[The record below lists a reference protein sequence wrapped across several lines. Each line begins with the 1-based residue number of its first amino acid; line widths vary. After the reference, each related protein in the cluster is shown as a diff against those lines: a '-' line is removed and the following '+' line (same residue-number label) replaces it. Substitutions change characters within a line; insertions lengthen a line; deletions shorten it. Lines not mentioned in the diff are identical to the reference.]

1 MLADSSLS
9 ARKKWRRFLLIWAL
23 ILLLLG
29 AAGCFV
35 LYRYLGVYEVTRP
48 EPVLDAYL
56 QNTSADELI
65 QASLQNINLDLT
77 EFEDADTLYRSYL
90 QAVDTNRSLSYR
102 SDAKN
107 GTDEHLS
114 YVVYSGPNALCTL
127 GLTPEGTNP
136 GFGRHVWQVSEVS
149 SAPITDI
156 LPSIEVIVDATADT
170 ELRLNGKPLS
180 DGYIVERNVAIP
192 DLSRFET
199 VLDPV
204 PSFIRYEI
212 GPLYG
217 EVNLTD
223 AFGRTI
229 SPESDQSN
237 GTLHYYASSGAE
249 SLTISAPEDI
259 RVFVNGVELSSM
271 DISSSDMGVLQN
283 LDAYAK
289 GESVLTNTYR
299 LEGLYLVPTITGTDP
314 DGNML
319 TPVISSGDKFTF
331 FHHNDPAVEE
341 ILKPVAE
348 RFFSAYMEYS
358 AHSWEASRFYNLIS
372 RILPGTEL
380 YNYVMNSA
388 EAMYWA
394 SGTKTEYKDLRYEH
408 FHRVSD
414 YCYTCTVLYSAD
426 MTATTWH
433 DQYTYSLENAYE
445 LVFVSSG
452 GTWFAAAMNI
462 IADA

>member
-1 MLADSSLS
+1 MADSSLS
-9 ARKKWRRFLLIWAL
+9 SRKKWRRFLLIWAL

-56 QNTSADELI
+56 QDSSADDLI
-65 QASLQNINLDLT
+65 QASLQNINLELT

-90 QAVDTNRSLSYR
+90 QAVDTTRSLSYR

-107 GTDEHLS
+107 SSADRLS
-114 YVVYSGPNALCTL
+114 YVVYSGPNALCSL
-127 GLTPEGTNP
+127 CLTPDGTNP

-156 LPSIEVIVDATADT
+156 LPSLQVIVDATADT
-170 ELRLNGKPLS
+170 QLSLNGKPLS
-180 DGYIVERNVAIP
+180 DGYIVDRNVPIP

-199 VLDPV
+199 GLDPV

-223 AFGRTI
+223 AFSRTI
-229 SPESDQSN
+229 SPESNQSS

-249 SLTISAPEDI
+249 SLTIRAPEDI
-259 RVFVNGVELSSM
+259 RVSVNGVELSSM

-283 LDAYAK
+283 LDAYTK
-289 GESVLTNTYR
+289 GESVLTNIYR
-299 LEGLYLVPTITGTDP
+299 LEGLYLTPVITGTDP
-314 DGNML
+314 DGNTL
-319 TPVISSGDKFTF
+319 TPVISSGDTFTF

-445 LVFVSSG
+445 LVFVSSA

>member
-1 MLADSSLS
+1 MADSSLS
-9 ARKKWRRFLLIWAL
+9 SRKKWRRFLLIWAL

-56 QNTSADELI
+56 QDSSADDLI
-65 QASLQNINLDLT
+65 QASLQNINLELT

-90 QAVDTNRSLSYR
+90 QAVDTTRSLSYR

-107 GTDEHLS
+107 SSADRLS
-114 YVVYSGPNALCTL
+114 YVVYSGPNALCSL
-127 GLTPEGTNP
+127 CLTPDGTNP

-156 LPSIEVIVDATADT
+156 LPSLQVIVDATADT
-170 ELRLNGKPLS
+170 QLSLNGKPLS
-180 DGYIVERNVAIP
+180 DGYIVDRNVPIP
-192 DLSRFET
+192 DLSRVET
-199 VLDPV
+199 GLDPV

-229 SPESDQSN
+229 SPESNQSS

-249 SLTISAPEDI
+249 SLTIRAPEDI
-259 RVFVNGVELSSM
+259 RVSVNGVELSSM

-283 LDAYAK
+283 LDAYTK
-289 GESVLTNTYR
+289 GESVLTNIYR
-299 LEGLYLVPTITGTDP
+299 LEGLYLTPVITGTDP
-314 DGNML
+314 DGNTL
-319 TPVISSGDKFTF
+319 TPVISSGDTFTF

-445 LVFVSSG
+445 LVFVSSA